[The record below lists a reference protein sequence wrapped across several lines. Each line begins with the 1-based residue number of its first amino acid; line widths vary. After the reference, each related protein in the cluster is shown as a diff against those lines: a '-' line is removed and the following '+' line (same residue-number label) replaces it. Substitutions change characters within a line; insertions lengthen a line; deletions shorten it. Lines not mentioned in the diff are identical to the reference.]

1 MLFFYGSHER
11 WKERLQILE
20 WRVQSSVLDGEG
32 SLDRVV
38 TDKEVEDEHA
48 VKNGE
53 NFPEKINIK
62 IKLKK

>member
-1 MLFFYGSHER
+1 MER
-11 WKERLQILE
+11 KVANLGME
-20 WRVQSSVLDGEG
+20 SSVLDREG

-53 NFPEKINIK
+53 NFPDRR
-62 IKLKK
+62 